1 MHDFER
7 NFNLTELLPKRSFA
21 RIKKALEQ
29 MGMNSFQIV
38 DIDNRAILESG
49 REHSDLMRIELSPE
63 LEPVG
68 YLMFQA
74 DKMELAESAVNFLV
88 ELMQTNWR
96 YQMASNIHLQ
106 VSQQDYQDLKEQHQL
121 LTESEKKYKE
131 LSEHLEERVDCQL
144 KQIEDSQRQ
153 LYEAEKMASVG
164 QLAAGV
170 AHEINNPIGFISSN
184 LNAAKE
190 YIDDLYTLFEKFQ
203 AVPELSSRCDYDP
216 QEVQEIFTD
225 FNSLLLESSDGAK
238 RVSTIVSDLKAF
250 SNIDQSELASICLSE
265 SIEQVARVFLTSVGN
280 RVNLKTDIAPLHKT
294 LCKPAHINQL
304 LLNLLHN
311 AAEAVTDDQEIILG
325 CRMEGEKISLTVEDK
340 GIGMDEE
347 TLKKAFEPFY
357 TTHEVGAGTGLGL
370 TVSRDIVKAHGGE
383 IIVTSQINQGTKVKI
398 LLPVNTEHS

>member
-38 DIDNRAILESG
+38 DIENRAILESG
-49 REHSDLMRIELSPE
+49 REHRDLMRIELSPE

-280 RVNLKTDIAPLHKT
+280 RVNLKTDIATLHKT